1 MPNLFAVY
9 RREMQ
14 SFFSTPIAYLVIVIF
29 LIVSGVLFS
38 LILADYSRYSFE
50 VIRSGSS
57 VELQGLNI
65 GEGILRP
72 TFRTLSFLMLL
83 MMPLL
88 TMKSFSDEKRS
99 GTIELLFTYPL
110 RDSEMVLGKFFA
122 TFTVFAV
129 MLSFTFSYILILL
142 YFKTVPVGDM
152 ISGYLGL
159 LLIGSA
165 FIALGIFISSLTE
178 NQIIAAAWSFGM
190 IMFFW
195 VIGWTVGD
203 STMPIADIARYLS
216 LFEHFS
222 AFANGVLDSRDIIY
236 YLSFSAIF
244 IFFTLRV
251 LESKRWRS

>member
-1 MPNLFAVY
+1 MTGVQKCAL
-9 RREMQ
+9 
-14 SFFSTPIAYLVIVIF
+14 PI
-29 LIVSGVLFS
+29 
-38 LILADYSRYSFE
+38 
-50 VIRSGSS
+50 
-57 VELQGLNI
+57 
-65 GEGILRP
+65 
-72 TFRTLSFLMLL
+72 
-83 MMPLL
+83 
-88 TMKSFSDEKRS
+88 SDEKKS

-122 TFTVFAV
+122 TLTMFAV
-129 MLSFTFSYILILL
+129 MLAFTFSYILILL

-165 FIALGIFISSLTE
+165 FISLGIFISSLTE

-190 IMFFW
+190 IMVFW

-216 LFEHFS
+216 LFNHFTS
-222 AFANGVLDSRDIIY
+222 FANGVLDSRDVIY
-236 YLSFSAIF
+236 YLSFTAVF
-244 IFFTLRV
+244 IFLTMRV